1 MLQDLDLL
9 SLKVNTVMCLKNN
22 FIDNIDKI
30 STVPSFVCKLG
41 CRMSFMN
48 LLDHACVIRSVFII
62 VVIIIRQ
69 ICS

>member
-9 SLKVNTVMCLKNN
+9 SLKVNTVMRLKNN

-30 STVPSFVCKLG
+30 STISSFVYKLG

-62 VVIIIRQ
+62 VIIIRQ